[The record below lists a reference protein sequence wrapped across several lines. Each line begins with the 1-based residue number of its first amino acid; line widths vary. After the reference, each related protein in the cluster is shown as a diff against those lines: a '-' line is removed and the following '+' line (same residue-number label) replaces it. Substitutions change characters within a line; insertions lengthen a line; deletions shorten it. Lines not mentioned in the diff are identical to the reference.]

1 METDLLYLT
10 ADQSHCPSLEGD
22 PDVIVTKWEPPGN
35 EGVPVFSESDRID
48 QFGLCSITL
57 GLEFPVFYRD
67 PRDTP
72 FTTPL

>member
-1 METDLLYLT
+1 MGLECVMAPVVAGLASELLRTVHVDKAL
-10 ADQSHCPSLEGD
+10 
-22 PDVIVTKWEPPGN
+22 
-35 EGVPVFSESDRID
+35 D

-57 GLEFPVFYRD
+57 GLEFPVFNRD